1 MSIGRDGDG
10 ERSGFSD
17 FSLRAT
23 KRQASAQPVRRV
35 LIPLFSSI
43 HPLPNIAII
52 GSGPTG
58 IYTLKGLIES
68 DTPLS
73 ITVYEANADPGKGTP
88 YHPRAN
94 DRAMLANIAS
104 IELPPVCESLVSW
117 LRRKTP
123 ADLALLGVPVET
135 IGEREFYP
143 RIVLG
148 EYFHSQLQGL
158 LAKAIERGH
167 VVDVKAN
174 HRVVD
179 IELRAD
185 DIAVSV
191 QTADGDDSQQMFDH
205 VVMATG
211 HDWPKTTET
220 KPGFFISPWPAANLD
235 TIGDVSVGVLGTSL
249 SGIDAVV
256 SVATSHGSFMLDDAG
271 VLHYHTSAGNDF
283 HITMMSRKGLLP
295 EADFYCIIPYVPTT
309 IFTEAAVDKL
319 IETKPER
326 LLDELFELFRAQLFA
341 DDPEYAERIG
351 LGMLMVETV
360 ADAYFADRESHN
372 PFTWASLNLGEAKA
386 NKASRKTIAWRYSIL
401 RMHEIL
407 LRAVPHLQVNDLQRF
422 HKYFKTL
429 FVDDYATVPHQ
440 SIERLLA
447 LHRAGRL
454 SVVKLGSDYT
464 LDSDTVGRGA
474 IIEIGGKTYTFTAF
488 IDATGQQAVS
498 AWDVPFPSLI
508 RQGAVREAR
517 TEKASSTLAATQDTA
532 MVATGGIDLDNQFRP
547 RFEKPLSHNLYC
559 VSIPFLLH
567 KLPFVQGI
575 TSAAELGDIVAM
587 AILAEVNGNS
597 MGFGAQT
604 VGGLVPSNC

>member
-1 MSIGRDGDG
+1 MSIGHDGDG

-23 KRQASAQPVRRV
+23 KCQASAQPVRRV

-58 IYTLKGLIES
+58 IYTLKGLIRS

-73 ITVYEANADPGKGTP
+73 IIVYEANADPGKGTP
-88 YHPRAN
+88 YHPGAN

-143 RIVLG
+143 RVVLG
-148 EYFHSQLQGL
+148 EFFQSQLQGL
-158 LAKAIERGH
+158 LAKAIDRGH
-167 VVDVKAN
+167 VIDVKAN

-179 IELRAD
+179 IELRED
-185 DIAVSV
+185 DIAVKA
-191 QTADGDDSQQMFDH
+191 QADDGEECERTFDH

-211 HDWPKTTET
+211 HDWPETTET
-220 KPGFFISPWPAANLD
+220 KPGFFISPWPAANLG

-256 SVATSHGSFMLDDAG
+256 SVATSHGSFMLDEAG
-271 VLHYHTSAGNDF
+271 VLQYHTSAGNDF

-295 EADFYCIIPYVPTT
+295 EADSYCVIPYVPTT

-319 IETKPER
+319 IDTKPDR
-326 LLDELFELFRAQLFA
+326 LLDELFALFRAQLFA

-351 LGMLMVETV
+351 LGMLTVETV
-360 ADAYFADRESHN
+360 ANAYFADRDAYD

-386 NKASRKTIAWRYSIL
+386 NNASRTTIAWRYSIL

-407 LRAVPHLQVNDLQRF
+407 LRAIPHLQADDLKRF
-422 HKYFKTL
+422 HKHFKTL

-454 SVVKLGSDYT
+454 SVLKLGSHYT
-464 LDSDTVGRGA
+464 LDSDTVERGA
-474 IIEIGGKTYTFTAF
+474 IIEIGGEKHAFTAF

-532 MVATGGIDLDNQFRP
+532 MVAIGGIDLDNQFRP

-575 TSAAELGDIVAM
+575 TSAAELGDIVAT
-587 AILAEVNGNS
+587 AIVAEVDRTAGS
-597 MGFGAQT
+597 IGTHAVDGPIKLP
-604 VGGLVPSNC
+604 G

>member
-1 MSIGRDGDG
+1 
-10 ERSGFSD
+10 
-17 FSLRAT
+17 
-23 KRQASAQPVRRV
+23 
-35 LIPLFSSI
+35 
-43 HPLPNIAII
+43 LPNIAII

-58 IYTLKGLIES
+58 IYTLKGLIGS

-104 IELPPVCESLVSW
+104 IELPPVCESLISW

-123 ADLALLGVPVET
+123 ADLALLGVPEET

-148 EYFHSQLQGL
+148 EYFQSQLQGL
-158 LAKAIERGH
+158 LAKAIDGGH
-167 VVDVKAN
+167 VVDVKSN

-179 IELRAD
+179 IELGED
-185 DIAVSV
+185 DIAVKV
-191 QTADGDDSQQMFDH
+191 QKDDGEECQQTFDH

-211 HDWPKTTET
+211 HDWPESTEA

-256 SVATSHGSFMLDDAG
+256 SVATSHGSFMLDEAG
-271 VLHYHTSAGNDF
+271 VLQYHTSAGNDF

-309 IFTEAAVDKL
+309 IFTEAAMDKL
-319 IETKPER
+319 IETKPDR
-326 LLDELFELFRAQLFA
+326 LLDELFDLFRAQLLA
-341 DDPEYAERIG
+341 DDPDYAERIG
-351 LGMLMVETV
+351 LGMLTVETV
-360 ADAYFADRESHN
+360 ADAYFADRESYD
-372 PFTWASLNLGEAKA
+372 PFTWASLNLGEAKT
-386 NKASRKTIAWRYSIL
+386 NKASSKTVAWRYSIL

-407 LRAVPHLQVNDLQRF
+407 LRAVPDLQADDLKRF
-422 HKYFKTL
+422 HKHFKTL

-454 SVVKLGSDYT
+454 SVLKLGSDYK
-464 LDSDTVGRGA
+464 LDNDAVERGA
-474 IIEIGGKTYTFTAF
+474 IIEIGGETHPFAAF

-517 TEKASSTLAATQDTA
+517 AEKVSSSTLAATQDMA

-547 RFEKPLSHNLYC
+547 RFEAPLTHNLYC

-575 TSAAELGDIVAM
+575 TSAADLGDIVAS
-587 AILAEVNGNS
+587 AILAEVDGT
-597 MGFGAQT
+597 ATRLTQT
-604 VGGLVPSNC
+604 VDGPTRSRRSS